1 MQKIT
6 DHINSVLQDGI
17 LKAYAAGIKSVV
29 EKNKKTILK
38 TGKEPAFNK
47 YDDEFQK
54 KGIEKTIQKKRPSPI
69 FNIDY
74 TAEDLE
80 AIRNFRIEAFTVA
93 TIGDYE
99 LQEKLK
105 ELAINTVREKQ
116 SDIEHFT
123 KEARRISDRYIRGD
137 WLKTNLT
144 TATSSSYRAAEWIRL
159 QDPDVKDI
167 YPAYQYKTRQD
178 SHVRDEHR
186 KLADKVFRNHDP
198 ILKSIYPPNGWNCR
212 CYVIPLDQDEVGSG
226 RYKIEN
232 ELRNESE
239 TKQLLKDA
247 FPNPKDAKNFMRN
260 PGDSKSIWKKWI
272 NEKLSGFEGLVK
284 DEIKQKVKDYA
295 RGIKDDI
302 PPVVQSPSVPNQS
315 AIQFPN
321 DVTNFINTD
330 YIPDWF
336 RSKMNGLPTFTFR
349 RGSSHYD
356 PNTDNININRAGFST
371 EFQKKTVLAH
381 ELTHRTHIK
390 NNWITYNY
398 VENEIETSYNKC
410 ADNFNQLNQR
420 NKNRFKGDNDRIAG
434 ENFERFYQEISTKFS
449 HLDPSDIRKQALC
462 TFDTIAALTK
472 RRYGYGHPKRYFA
485 SNNFTYAEYFVHA
498 AENKI
503 LGNEVFKKHF
513 PKIYKEMIN
522 IINLKFNI

>member
-272 NEKLSGFEGLVK
+272 NEKLAGFVDQIKE
-284 DEIKQKVKDYA
+284 EILIKVKEYA
-295 RGIKDDI
+295 KGI
-302 PPVVQSPSVPNQS
+302 
-315 AIQFPN
+315 
-321 DVTNFINTD
+321 
-330 YIPDWF
+330 
-336 RSKMNGLPTFTFR
+336 
-349 RGSSHYD
+349 
-356 PNTDNININRAGFST
+356 
-371 EFQKKTVLAH
+371 
-381 ELTHRTHIK
+381 
-390 NNWITYNY
+390 
-398 VENEIETSYNKC
+398 
-410 ADNFNQLNQR
+410 
-420 NKNRFKGDNDRIAG
+420 
-434 ENFERFYQEISTKFS
+434 FE
-449 HLDPSDIRKQALC
+449 
-462 TFDTIAALTK
+462 
-472 RRYGYGHPKRYFA
+472 
-485 SNNFTYAEYFVHA
+485 
-498 AENKI
+498 
-503 LGNEVFKKHF
+503 
-513 PKIYKEMIN
+513 
-522 IINLKFNI
+522 